1 MRNSEPRDGHSGS
14 VSAVA
19 PALEPVVSRRGLTV
33 MLGGPV
39 LPGPHSL
46 VWRSIEPGRLE

>member
-1 MRNSEPRDGHSGS
+1 MRNSEPREGHSGHLP
-14 VSAVA
+14 AVP
-19 PALEPVVSRRGLTV
+19 PALEPVVSHRGWAV

-39 LPGPHSL
+39 LLGPHSL